1 MRVVDVVLIT
11 RMVEV
16 VREES
21 FNKTKC
27 IQTNVML
34 ENLSTDSS
42 ADKVQQHLAETAILA
57 IMETIDDGEE

>member
-27 IQTNVML
+27 ITNVML

-42 ADKVQQHLAETAILA
+42 AYKVQQHLAETAILA
-57 IMETIDDGEE
+57 IVETIDDGEE